1 MTQPP
6 KALAHCLWLGFRA
19 MFKPAYWWLAFWPVA
34 LSILAV
40 GLLLW
45 WLLPALLSGAEA
57 QIQAWKHTLAPES
70 GGMPGLGGIEQPR
83 SGFSGPDWLIPALV
97 FLVKILSS
105 PAALSIL
112 GWVLGLLAALP
123 LSWLFVLLISGLFVT
138 PVIRA
143 DLIRRDYPD
152 LRDHKGGGWIGDMGQ
167 TLFIFLRLAL
177 GLLLLLP
184 LWFFVPWLASL
195 LFIAL
200 MAWSTASIFLID
212 CLSGLTSLRQR
223 EAMMQ
228 AERPSFWVLG
238 GLVSAMGSF
247 PLMWLLAPIFA
258 SVVFG
263 HFSLSRLNAAGRA
276 GSDPQSHFLPTTRIA
291 R

>member
-1 MTQPP
+1 M
-6 KALAHCLWLGFRA
+6 
-19 MFKPAYWWLAFWPVA
+19 
-34 LSILAV
+34 
-40 GLLLW
+40 
-45 WLLPALLSGAEA
+45 
-57 QIQAWKHTLAPES
+57 
-70 GGMPGLGGIEQPR
+70 
-83 SGFSGPDWLIPALV
+83 
-97 FLVKILSS
+97 
-105 PAALSIL
+105 
-112 GWVLGLLAALP
+112 LGLLAALP